1 MTRQEKI
8 EYIAAL
14 RERLIREARTD
25 LLPFTRATMPTFDPA
40 EFHVRYY
47 HVLTLFAEGKIKK
60 LMVFMPPQHG
70 KSVGATT
77 LLPAYVLG
85 LDPDCRVAIASY
97 SGALASKFNRR
108 VQRILE
114 SQEYAAF
121 FPDTSIKRGAKP
133 PGYIRTA
140 DEVEIIGRRGGLLS
154 VGREGSLTGNRVDC
168 FVLDDLYRK

>member
-70 KSVGATT
+70 KSEGV
-77 LLPAYVLG
+77 V
-85 LDPDCRVAIASY
+85 SY
-97 SGALASKFNRR
+97 RNS
-108 VQRILE
+108 
-114 SQEYAAF
+114 
-121 FPDTSIKRGAKP
+121 TSNHGTRTIK
-133 PGYIRTA
+133 
-140 DEVEIIGRRGGLLS
+140 
-154 VGREGSLTGNRVDC
+154 
-168 FVLDDLYRK
+168 

>member
-60 LMVFMPPQHG
+60 LMVFRPSTA
-70 KSVGATT
+70 KAK
-77 LLPAYVLG
+77 VL
-85 LDPDCRVAIASY
+85 R
-97 SGALASKFNRR
+97 
-108 VQRILE
+108 
-114 SQEYAAF
+114 AAF
-121 FPDTSIKRGAKP
+121 RLIYLAGTRTIK
-133 PGYIRTA
+133 
-140 DEVEIIGRRGGLLS
+140 
-154 VGREGSLTGNRVDC
+154 
-168 FVLDDLYRK
+168 